1 MRIDLR
7 SDTVTMPTPA
17 MRRAMAECE
26 VGDDVFGDDPTVNRL
41 EALAAEMAGK
51 ESALFV
57 ASGTMGNL
65 ASLLAHAGRGRDVIL
80 GDQSHI
86 YHYENGGASA
96 LGGLVFRPVATSA
109 DGTMPLEALRK
120 AIHLPAHDYH
130 YYHYTRPGVI
140 CLENTHNRCGGR
152 VLSPE
157 YFAEVAA
164 LAAEH
169 GLPVHLDG
177 ARLFNAAVAA
187 GRPIT
192 DWTRHVTSVQ
202 LCLSKGLSAPVGS
215 LICGPAPFVN
225 EARRMR
231 KILGG
236 GMRQAGV
243 IAAPGI
249 LALTDMVARL
259 ADDHRHARILADGI
273 TSLPGV
279 VLDPPEVDT
288 NIVVFRMPGVA
299 QAEAFEAALEREGV
313 LVSNFGGGRL
323 RAVTHDGITEADC
336 RAAVEVMAR
345 VHGSQWTGE
354 RG

>member
-7 SDTVTMPTPA
+7 SDTVTVPTPA
-17 MRRAMAECE
+17 MRQSMADAE

-41 EALAAEMAGK
+41 EALAAETTGK
-51 ESALFV
+51 EAAVFV

-65 ASLLAHAGRGRDVIL
+65 ASLLAHCGRGRDVIL
-80 GDQSHI
+80 GDESHI

-96 LGGLVFRPVATSA
+96 LGGLVFRPVRTLA
-109 DGTMPLEALRK
+109 DGTLPLDALRA
-120 AIHLPAHDYH
+120 AIHLPAHNYH

-152 VLSPE
+152 IVLPE

-164 LAAEH
+164 IAAEH
-169 GLPVHLDG
+169 QLPIHLDG
-177 ARLFNAAVAA
+177 ARLFNAAVAS
-187 GRPIT
+187 GRPVT
-192 DWTRHVTSVQ
+192 DWTRQVSSVQ

-215 LICGPAPFVN
+215 LICGSATFVD

-249 LALTDMVARL
+249 IALTEMVSRL
-259 ADDHRHARILADGI
+259 ADDHRHARILADGVAA
-273 TSLPGV
+273 LPGV

-288 NIVVFRMPGVA
+288 NIVVFRMPAVA
-299 QAEAFEAALEREGV
+299 QAEAFETALERAGV

-323 RAVTHDGITEADC
+323 RVVTHDGITDADC
-336 RAAVEVMAR
+336 RAAVEVITR
-345 VHGSQWTGE
+345 VWEETCGT
-354 RG
+354 

>member
-1 MRIDLR
+1 
-7 SDTVTMPTPA
+7 
-17 MRRAMAECE
+17 MADAE

-41 EALAAEMAGK
+41 EALAAETTGK
-51 ESALFV
+51 EAAVFV

-65 ASLLAHAGRGRDVIL
+65 ASLLAHCGRGRDVIL
-80 GDQSHI
+80 GDESHI

-96 LGGLVFRPVATSA
+96 LGGLVFRPVRTLA
-109 DGTMPLEALRK
+109 DGTLPLDALRA
-120 AIHLPAHDYH
+120 AIHLPAHNYH

-152 VLSPE
+152 IVLPE

-164 LAAEH
+164 IAAEH
-169 GLPVHLDG
+169 QLPVHLDG
-177 ARLFNAAVAA
+177 ARLFNAAVAS
-187 GRPIT
+187 GRPVT
-192 DWTRHVTSVQ
+192 DWTRHVSSVQ

-215 LICGPAPFVN
+215 LICGSATFVD

-249 LALTDMVARL
+249 IALTEMVSRL
-259 ADDHRHARILADGI
+259 ADDHRHARILADGVAA
-273 TSLPGV
+273 LPGV

-288 NIVVFRMPGVA
+288 NIVVFRMPAVA
-299 QAEAFEAALEREGV
+299 HAEAFETALGRAGV

-323 RAVTHDGITEADC
+323 RVVTHDGITEADC
-336 RAAVEVMAR
+336 RAAVEVMTR
-345 VHGSQWTGE
+345 VHGAQRTGE
-354 RG
+354 RGQAKGER

>member
-1 MRIDLR
+1 MRQ
-7 SDTVTMPTPA
+7 
-17 MRRAMAECE
+17 AMAAAE

-41 EALAAEMAGK
+41 EALAADVTGK
-51 ESALFV
+51 EAAVFV

-65 ASLLAHAGRGRDVIL
+65 ASLLAHCGRGREVIL
-80 GDQSHI
+80 GDESHI

-96 LGGLVFRPVATSA
+96 LGGLVFHPVRTNA
-109 DGTMPLEALRK
+109 DGTMPLDALRA
-120 AIHLPAHDYH
+120 AIHLPAHNYHFYH
-130 YYHYTRPGVI
+130 YAPPGVI

-164 LAAEH
+164 IAAGH
-169 GLPVHLDG
+169 GLPIHLDG

-187 GRPIT
+187 GRPVT
-192 DWTRHVTSVQ
+192 DWTRHVSSVQ

-215 LICGPAPFVN
+215 LICGAAAFIR

-249 LALTDMVARL
+249 IALTEMVSRL
-259 ADDHRHARILADGI
+259 ADDHRHARILADAIAG
-273 TSLPGV
+273 LPGV
-279 VLDPPEVDT
+279 ALDPPEVDT
-288 NIVVFRMPGVA
+288 NIVVFRVPDVA
-299 QAEAFEAALEREGV
+299 AAEAYLDALEREGV
-313 LVSNFGGGRL
+313 LISNFGGGRL
-323 RAVTHDGITEADC
+323 RVVTHDGVTEADC
-336 RAAVEVMAR
+336 RAAVEVMRR
-345 VHGSQWTGE
+345 VWAQT